1 VKALNLAGL
10 VILSSLVAAPAHA
23 VVVVTE
29 YAGSTTG
36 CFGSSCTATTDP
48 RFDHLSFSGTSFGP
62 VPAGSVTLGSFDLA
76 NGTDTYN
83 TTFTLDVAFTMPAGT
98 NPNPQ
103 TFGAAVTGSVNGN
116 SGSVTIDFSSTP
128 VVFNYNG
135 GSFSLVLTD
144 LTLSPTDPNLVGTIA
159 AVPEPS
165 TWAMMILGLA
175 GVGFMAYRRR
185 NQIALNAA

>member
-1 VKALNLAGL
+1 
-10 VILSSLVAAPAHA
+10 
-23 VVVVTE
+23 VVVVTTE

-36 CFGSSCTATTDP
+36 CFGSSCTATMDP
-48 RFDHLSFSGTSFGP
+48 NFGKLSFTGTSFGP
-62 VPAGSVTLGSFDLA
+62 APAGSVTLGSFDLA

-98 NPNPQ
+98 SPSPQ
-103 TFGAAVTGSVNGN
+103 TFDATLTGSVTGN
-116 SGSVTIDFSSTP
+116 KGSVTIDFSSTP
-128 VVFNYNG
+128 QVFTYSG

-144 LTLSPTDPNLVGTIA
+144 LTLTLGDPNLVGTIA